1 MMKRF
6 AEDADHIFLACG
18 ATDFRKQIPG
28 LVAAV
33 TLQFQ
38 LDPYNGNYVFIFCNR
53 KSVQDLAKE
62 LKISREKI
70 TVPAH
75 KRTPRQPG
83 IRKEMLAG
91 LPIHVEEYT
100 IPAEDT
106 CHVCGAKLEIV
117 GKRVVRTEVE
127 FQPAKLIAPAS
138 PSILVTPSGPG
149 WEAKFCSTA
158 MVALLLCTTS
168 VISVPTATPSTG
180 ICATR
185 SIRSV
190 NTGLDASG
198 FITSPIVS
206 IPRNRRPNAKIV

>member
-75 KRTPRQPG
+75 KRTPRQS
-83 IRKEMLAG
+83 
-91 LPIHVEEYT
+91 
-100 IPAEDT
+100 EDT

-127 FQPAKLIAPAS
+127 FQPAKLIVNQIVQQIGKCTSCGKEGNPNEKSHFQKAAVPVS
-138 PSILVTPSGPG
+138 PLPHSICTPSLI
-149 WEAKFCSTA
+149 AQI
-158 MVALLLCTTS
+158 MYQ
-168 VISVPTATPSTG
+168 
-180 ICATR
+180 
-185 SIRSV
+185 
-190 NTGLDASG
+190 
-198 FITSPIVS
+198 
-206 IPRNRRPNAKIV
+206 NA

>member
-75 KRTPRQPG
+75 KRTPRQSG
-83 IRKEMLAG
+83 IQKEMLAG

-127 FQPAKLIAPAS
+127 FQPAKLIVNQIVQQIGKCTSCGKEGNPNEKSHFQKAAVPVS
-138 PSILVTPSGPG
+138 PLPHSICTPSLI
-149 WEAKFCSTA
+149 AQI
-158 MVALLLCTTS
+158 MYQ
-168 VISVPTATPSTG
+168 
-180 ICATR
+180 
-185 SIRSV
+185 
-190 NTGLDASG
+190 
-198 FITSPIVS
+198 
-206 IPRNRRPNAKIV
+206 NA